1 MRGYLQR
8 LVLRGAGTP
17 AGPGAAGR
25 TDHAIPERTSEVA
38 ASLPQRRSHSAA
50 PGEKHASHAPLRA
63 REALALSGTGG
74 SKGPAPERD
83 AASAFG
89 RPGVNMLAPETS
101 SAAKPQ
107 TPEMLV
113 PRHSEVTVGHIV
125 GTAQSSPQTPSGGRL
140 TDAKPI
146 EVADPPFPGKGEN
159 AERAPASRLA
169 EPQPP
174 PIIPR
179 SRTRRRARLPA
190 KPTGAT
196 GNGRKR
202 RDGVY
207 RTDQHRPRAVASA
220 GSSDGGPTRGFQSYS
235 RARRGLRR

>member
-1 MRGYLQR
+1 VRGYLQR

-74 SKGPAPERD
+74 SKGPPPERD

-179 SRTRRRARLPA
+179 VARVEERASRPSQQGQQET
-190 KPTGAT
+190 
-196 GNGRKR
+196 
-202 RDGVY
+202 
-207 RTDQHRPRAVASA
+207 A
-220 GSSDGGPTRGFQSYS
+220 GSDETVSIGRISIDLVPSPVPARPTVDRTRGFQSYS